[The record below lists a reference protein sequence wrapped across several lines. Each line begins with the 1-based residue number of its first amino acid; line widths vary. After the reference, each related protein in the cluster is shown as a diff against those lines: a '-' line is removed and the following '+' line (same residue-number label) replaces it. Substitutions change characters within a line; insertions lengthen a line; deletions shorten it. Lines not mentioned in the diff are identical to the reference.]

1 MKRIGIVLLAVLVFA
16 AVSMAA
22 SWTGWISDEKCGA
35 KGANAAHADCAK
47 HCIKAGLKPVLA
59 TDAGQVFKIANP
71 DKVKEFAGEKVEI
84 TGSESNGVIQVQE
97 VKPVAKPG
105 SAS

>member
-1 MKRIGIVLLAVLVFA
+1 MKRIAIVVLAALVFA

-47 HCIKAGLKPVLA
+47 QCIKAGMKPVLA
-59 TDAGQVFKIANP
+59 TDAGQVFNIANP
-71 DKVKEFAGEKVEI
+71 DKVKEFAGENVVL
-84 TGSESNGVIQVQE
+84 TGTETNGVIKVKD

-105 SAS
+105 SSS